1 MSRSEKRERRQGG
14 KGVGEERREGG
25 DADINHSSPVQ
36 NTSHK
41 TPSHH
46 HNPRQLSHF
55 SFLILLTLQN
65 VKPESNWGGFSGPSN
80 EQEANASRALLLIVC
95 KSDLFSS

>member
-65 VKPESNWGGFSGPSN
+65 VKPESNWGGGSQGP
-80 EQEANASRALLLIVC
+80 QMSRKQMLAELC
-95 KSDLFSS
+95 F